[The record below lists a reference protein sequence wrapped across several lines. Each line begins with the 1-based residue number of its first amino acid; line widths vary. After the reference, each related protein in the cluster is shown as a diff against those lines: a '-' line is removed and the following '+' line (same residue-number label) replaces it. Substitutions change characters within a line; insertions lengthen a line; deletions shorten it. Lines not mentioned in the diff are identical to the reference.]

1 MSWTT
6 VYLLPFIK
14 NKILKNIFYIWR
26 HQRYTIRRF
35 RGVVSYLQKM
45 DSPLTLKHGQS
56 RLMCK
61 KNSKCQKQ
69 KAEKKL
75 SKKWEKHKG
84 HL

>member
-35 RGVVSYLQKM
+35 RLRYVS
-45 DSPLTLKHGQS
+45 
-56 RLMCK
+56 
-61 KNSKCQKQ
+61 
-69 KAEKKL
+69 AKKL
-75 SKKWEKHKG
+75 NPGTRGIWLQVG
-84 HL
+84 HLLEPSAHA